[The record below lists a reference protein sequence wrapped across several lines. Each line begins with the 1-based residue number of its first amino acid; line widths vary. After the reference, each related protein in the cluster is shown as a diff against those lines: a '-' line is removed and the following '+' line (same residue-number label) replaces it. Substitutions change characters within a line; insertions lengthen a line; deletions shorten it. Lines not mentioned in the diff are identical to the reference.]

1 MIFETVLFPYG
12 EAWNKCGHRI
22 ACPNSGSGLVLRPF
36 RSRLVK
42 PCIGTPVLNAASS
55 AVPSSDRF
63 LAFVAIPAHLRR
75 VPSQRLPTGGT
86 SAVLEPSRLSP
97 PEDQVA
103 KQKADGCAD
112 CDSD

>member
-12 EAWNKCGHRI
+12 EAWNKRGHRT
-22 ACPNSGSGLVLRPF
+22 ACPDSGSGLVLRPF

-42 PCIGTPVLNAASS
+42 PCIGTPVLNAA
-55 AVPSSDRF
+55 ARSSDWF
-63 LAFVAIPAHLRR
+63 LATVAVPAHLRR
-75 VPSQRLPTGGT
+75 VPSQRLLTSGT
-86 SAVLEPSRLSP
+86 SVGLEPGRLSP